1 MNFIRRT
8 SRFTSM
14 GARWNRCFI
23 CKLRH

>member
-8 SRFTSM
+8 SRFISM
-14 GARWNRCFI
+14 GTRWNRCFI

>member
-8 SRFTSM
+8 SRFISM
-14 GARWNRCFI
+14 GTRWNCCFI